1 MQILCQV
8 NCKFSCVNPKS
19 LLWYHRN
26 NYSITNYIFK
36 ESNDKEGSGEKLS
49 IIVMLIIYFLLGV
62 LVIKLGIDNSRSTQ
76 ISKEIL
82 NELREI
88 KELMI
93 RNKYE

>member
-1 MQILCQV
+1 
-8 NCKFSCVNPKS
+8 
-19 LLWYHRN
+19 
-26 NYSITNYIFK
+26 
-36 ESNDKEGSGEKLS
+36 
-49 IIVMLIIYFLLGV
+49 MLIIYLLLGV
-62 LVIKLGIDNSRSTQ
+62 FVIKVAIDNSRSTQ